1 MEPII
6 SPWFIYFAGIVDPLK
21 FALGLVSCVGFL
33 ALVASVL
40 AYFMNDPRQGT
51 GSPEFK
57 RQLEQDQGIA
67 LRCLRIAL
75 VVTVTS
81 FTLQTIIPSKQTMI
95 AMVVANMV
103 TIDNI
108 QGANDFVK
116 SNVQDYVN
124 MIVEAVNNVK

>member
-1 MEPII
+1 M
-6 SPWFIYFAGIVDPLK
+6 
-21 FALGLVSCVGFL
+21 SCVGFL
-33 ALVASVL
+33 ALVIAVL

-57 RQLEQDQGIA
+57 RELETNQRVA
-67 LRCLRIAL
+67 LRCLRVAL
-75 VVTVTS
+75 VITVTS

-95 AMVVANMV
+95 AMAVANMV

-124 MIVEAVNNVK
+124 MIVEAVNKVK

>member
-21 FALGLVSCVGFL
+21 FALGLVSCVCFIAFIL
-33 ALVASVL
+33 AII
-40 AYFMNDPRQGT
+40 AYCMNDPRQGKNC
-51 GSPEFK
+51 PEFK
-57 RQLEQDQGIA
+57 QELETDQRIA

-95 AMVVANMV
+95 AMAVANMV
-103 TIDNI
+103 TVDNI
-108 QGANDFVK
+108 QSANDFVK

-124 MIVEAVNNVK
+124 MIVEAVNKVK

>member
-6 SPWFIYFAGIVDPLK
+6 SPWFIYFVGIVDPLK
-21 FALGLVSCVGFL
+21 FALGLVSCVCFI
-33 ALVASVL
+33 ALVIAIL

-57 RQLEQDQGIA
+57 QELEQDQRIA

-95 AMVVANMV
+95 AMAVANMV
-103 TIDNI
+103 TVDNI
-108 QGANDFVK
+108 QSANDFVK

-124 MIVEAVNNVK
+124 MIVEAVNKVK